1 MGEGHLEETAGMSVQ
16 AAPVAYEK
24 GPQDYWLSPKFC
36 GRYTLNAVN
45 TIRDNPGTYTF
56 NLQAMM
62 ALLQGIQ
69 YLSEAP
75 TAILDVGCGPSMR
88 SLDLKAKLGCRVV
101 GVDYSPHMISQAQS
115 INQMLPEDR
124 RVELQQ
130 ADAAALPY
138 ADGEFDAVTAYGLFM
153 SIPEPLPAIRDMLRV
168 VKHGIVCIEETQ
180 DVMTD
185 EALTHYA
192 DVRDNKFPGRIYHHS
207 YNRLFY
213 LAGASNWSV
222 TPLPVNE
229 NWDMGKPPAYARY
242 IVCR

>member
-1 MGEGHLEETAGMSVQ
+1 MTAQ

-24 GPQDYWLSPKFC
+24 GPADYWLSPKFC

-88 SLDLKAKLGCRVV
+88 SLDLKAKLVCRVV
-101 GVDYSPHMISQAQS
+101 GVDYSTHMISQAQS

-124 RVELQQ
+124 RVELKQ

-168 VKHGIVCIEETQ
+168 SKHGIVCIEESP

-185 EALTHYA
+185 EAFAHYKFL
-192 DVRDNKFPGRIYHHS
+192 RDEKYPGRIYHHT

-222 TPLPVNE
+222 TPLPVPA
-229 NWDMGKPPAYARY
+229 NWDMGKPPCYVRY
-242 IVCR
+242 IICR